1 MKPWIVTKEKEGMRL
16 PNFISSCLSEPLSL
30 KVIKKSIEENGCRI
44 NGRLER
50 FASYCVKEKDQIEF
64 VKSKN
69 NAVEILYEDAF
80 LALVNKPSF
89 LVSDA
94 ERGILGWR
102 LAHRLDKE
110 TSGVLLL
117 AKNEK
122 TEASLIALFKE
133 RKIKKEYLAVVDGH
147 PRKSS
152 GIIETSIAGQTAKT
166 SWVREKRGASST
178 WVRCFPETGRTHQI
192 RIHLAEEGM
201 PILGDYK
208 YGKQFLCPYP
218 TKRILLHACSLKFIH
233 PHSGAKIEVEAP
245 VPKEFYEALDH

>member
-16 PNFISSCLSEPLSL
+16 PNYISSCLPDPLSL
-30 KVIKKSIEENGCRI
+30 KLIKRSIEENGCRI

-64 VKSKN
+64 VQSSN
-69 NAVEILYEDAF
+69 PNIEILYEDTF
-80 LALVNKPSF
+80 LALVNKPPF
-89 LVSDA
+89 IVSDA
-94 ERGILGWR
+94 DRGILGWR

-122 TEASLIALFKE
+122 TEMALISLFKE

-152 GIIETSIAGQTAKT
+152 GVVESPIGGQTAKT
-166 SWVREKRGASST
+166 SWVREKRGTSST
-178 WVRCFPETGRTHQI
+178 WVRCYPETGRTHQI
-192 RIHLAEEGM
+192 RIHLAEQGM

-208 YGKQFLCPYP
+208 YGKQFVSPYP
-218 TKRILLHACSLKFIH
+218 TKRILLHACSLKFTH

-245 VPKEFYEALDH
+245 IPKEFYEALNY